1 MFKTWKLCNKKVKSL
16 SFRLSLSW
24 AMVTFTEEIFNGKL
38 HFLCSTSLLFRPY
51 FFRLRHVYVKE
62 RNQRTRIGTPY
73 SSWRDT
79 MFDVALVNKDCRKK
93 KNISNNIIENSTC
106 KELFEIKFDSKLEA
120 QMEDLWKKASR

>member
-1 MFKTWKLCNKKVKSL
+1 MQYKLTV
-16 SFRLSLSW
+16 
-24 AMVTFTEEIFNGKL
+24 
-38 HFLCSTSLLFRPY
+38 STI

-73 SSWRDT
+73 SSWRDA
-79 MFDVALVNKDCRKK
+79 MFDVALVNKECRKK